1 MRHRIRNRL
10 LLPSNDGT
18 RFAVI
23 GRNEVGFH
31 VLPPYEGWGAFR
43 NQIRQGLGIY
53 EQTAAPRGV
62 TRIAVRFINKLGM
75 PGGKLELA
83 RYLKKAP
90 EYPEGIPVTGMA
102 AFLVR
107 FGFDYPNEPI
117 HLGVTLAD
125 IEAKDGDQPSVIL
138 DIETVWLRGE
148 DVLPITQVIA
158 KIDDLKNRVSVV
170 FESYIT
176 DAARES
182 FDAD

>member
-1 MRHRIRNRL
+1 MQPPILATKWRGDAAAARQAALARIT
-10 LLPSNDGT
+10 SSAHMT
-18 RFAVI
+18 RPV
-23 GRNEVGFH
+23 
-31 VLPPYEGWGAFR
+31 
-43 NQIRQGLGIY
+43 
-53 EQTAAPRGV
+53 TAAPWRRGYM
-62 TRIAVRFINKLGM
+62 T
-75 PGGKLELA
+75 
-83 RYLKKAP
+83 
-90 EYPEGIPVTGMA
+90 
-102 AFLVR
+102 
-107 FGFDYPNEPI
+107 
-117 HLGVTLAD
+117 VTLAD